1 MKHYFHY
8 ITELGPG
15 SLSQNQLEGI
25 NKDVD
30 YNIVLKFDSSFEF
43 FQNKYINA
51 IFKNI
56 LSSNN
61 DTIILKDDE
70 ANFKVGNK
78 QYVTS
83 VVNDI
88 SFERKEKDFTNE
100 RLLPEQLVELFSK
113 LKSSILYN
121 HILNSVYLEIEIDSI
136 KSLQEAKKAILNELN
151 KKIRGEKYTYHAIS
165 GDSGKAGIKY
175 SKILEKELEKIY
187 LVVNNKI
194 YKPKSSM
201 LFIPTAGDI
210 NSIKLYRDNKIS
222 SNSYI
227 KPIDLKYDY
236 EDIKDEKPIITLEL
250 IKKITSVIVSKKA
263 KTLRKKEERL
273 EELSSNIRSN
283 MYAKIIKFITGKN
296 PPKGNSFTITSDI
309 FEKEK
314 QKLIKKL
321 KMIK

>member
-1 MKHYFHY
+1 
-8 ITELGPG
+8 
-15 SLSQNQLEGI
+15 
-25 NKDVD
+25 
-30 YNIVLKFDSSFEF
+30 
-43 FQNKYINA
+43 
-51 IFKNI
+51 
-56 LSSNN
+56 
-61 DTIILKDDE
+61 
-70 ANFKVGNK
+70 
-78 QYVTS
+78 
-83 VVNDI
+83 
-88 SFERKEKDFTNE
+88 
-100 RLLPEQLVELFSK
+100 
-113 LKSSILYN
+113 
-121 HILNSVYLEIEIDSI
+121 
-136 KSLQEAKKAILNELN
+136 
-151 KKIRGEKYTYHAIS
+151 
-165 GDSGKAGIKY
+165 
-175 SKILEKELEKIY
+175 
-187 LVVNNKI
+187 
-194 YKPKSSM
+194 M